1 MDYDIPADLDVSF
14 DGEPSMHMAV
24 PVGHYA
30 PSQVRQVS
38 YDLASRCLS
47 LSFSIQDFP
56 CQCFTEPGKG
66 KKMPWPGWHSHSV
79 APPSLEAGLPTSHS
93 GLAPSEQDVLA
104 IPRGCPQ
111 PWQQRGQQE
120 MRN

>member
-1 MDYDIPADLDVSF
+1 MLRKHELDKGRKEGVPQVDYDIPADLDVSF

-47 LSFSIQDFP
+47 LFLNSRLPMSVLYGAWEGKENAMARVAQPLRGTSQPGGGASDLTLRP
-56 CQCFTEPGKG
+56 CT
-66 KKMPWPGWHSHSV
+66 
-79 APPSLEAGLPTSHS
+79 L
-93 GLAPSEQDVLA
+93 
-104 IPRGCPQ
+104 
-111 PWQQRGQQE
+111 
-120 MRN
+120 